1 MVGFLFA
8 TGAVQAAEIADDF
21 NRANTSQTAYTA
33 NVGGNGWVQDGDG
46 TAAGS
51 DWFINGNALVGR
63 NRGADLAILYNNS
76 SKTVSGN
83 GSSFTLS
90 TDVSAKVASVWTGV
104 IFNYQ
109 NEGNYYVFRFKGGST
124 SYQLIKVADGKM
136 AQVIVA
142 KNDSRQVFAVD
153 SFYTITVTSDA
164 AGSFE
169 FTITAAG
176 KSEALNP
183 VITGMDTTGSSFE
196 NGYAGMYLIM
206 AAKGHN
212 AKFDNFSLKVVP
224 QAVLGSFHRQVSR
237 HVF

>member
-1 MVGFLFA
+1 MAIVFVSG
-8 TGAVQAAEIADDF
+8 VVMAETFTDDF
-21 NRANTSQTAYTA
+21 NRENTPQSASTAT
-33 NVGGNGWVQDGDG
+33 VGGTGWVQDGDG
-46 TAAGS
+46 TGTAS
-51 DWFINGNALVGR
+51 DWFINANALAGR

-90 TDVSAKVASVWTGV
+90 TDVSAKVASVWAGV

-109 NEGNYYVFRFKGGST
+109 NAGNYYVFRFKGGST
-124 SYQLIKVADGKM
+124 SYQLIKVADGKN

-153 SFYTITVTSDA
+153 SFYTIKVTSDA

-212 AKFDNFSLKVVP
+212 AKFDNFSLKVVS

-237 HVF
+237 NVF